1 MSNFRTISHLKYKR
15 TKVWIVTFYV
25 FTFVFVYYLL
35 IWLLLGEINL
45 LKLNLTSFFGQ
56 FVDPK
61 DHSRVSGTQLDSRMF
76 YFTLIPLVFH
86 ACFILLIRVIFKQ
99 LGYDMIPLVYSF
111 CLGMITIIFTGLFN
125 NAWSLLVLF
134 GRIVLV
140 VITFFIT
147 LMVLNY
153 LVNRF
158 ILLNKNASNY
168 FESILNQE
176 LTKKHLNERSWKL
189 KMSNQNEILDVATS
203 NIFLKKKNQQNK

>member
-1 MSNFRTISHLKYKR
+1 
-15 TKVWIVTFYV
+15 
-25 FTFVFVYYLL
+25 
-35 IWLLLGEINL
+35 
-45 LKLNLTSFFGQ
+45 
-56 FVDPK
+56 
-61 DHSRVSGTQLDSRMF
+61 
-76 YFTLIPLVFH
+76 
-86 ACFILLIRVIFKQ
+86 
-99 LGYDMIPLVYSF
+99 MIPLVYGF
-111 CLGMITIIFTGLFN
+111 CVGMITIIFTGLFN

-140 VITFFIT
+140 VLTFFIT
-147 LMVLNY
+147 LIVLNY

-176 LTKKHLNERSWKL
+176 LTKKHLNEQSWKL